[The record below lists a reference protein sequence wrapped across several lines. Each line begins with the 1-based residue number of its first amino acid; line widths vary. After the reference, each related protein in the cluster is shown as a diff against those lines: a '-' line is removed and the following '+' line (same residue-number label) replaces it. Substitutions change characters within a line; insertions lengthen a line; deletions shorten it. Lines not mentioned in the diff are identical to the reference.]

1 MFKNIFIVAIRNLI
15 RNKLYS
21 LTNIIGLSIGITC
34 SILILL
40 WVFDEISYDRFH
52 SNGDRLYMVMV
63 NTDFD
68 NSIHTWHSLPLP
80 TWSALPERNSNIV
93 QTVIADRGEDHLLTV
108 GEKKVIMTGMAAS
121 EHFLD
126 MFKFSLLKGEVT
138 NILNDISSIVITE
151 STAKALFGEENAMD
165 QVILLDDK
173 KEMKVVGILKD
184 IPSNSTLDF
193 DFLLP
198 WKYKLKSAPY
208 FQEYEDKWIGY
219 FGFPVYVEL
228 NDPERKTEV
237 ESSIKNLLQDHG
249 MENMNPEL
257 FLYPMSRWRLY
268 SQFDNGIE
276 KGGLNVYVKLFSMI
290 AVFIIVIACINF
302 INLSTARSVNRAK
315 EVGVRKCIGSNRQN
329 LVIQFISESMIT
341 SIIAYIIALLITQ
354 TVLPFYNNLV
364 EKELVIDFQ
373 SWNFWI
379 FSIVI
384 VFITGIISG
393 SYPAFYLSSFQPI
406 KILMGKLQV
415 GRNANLPRKVLV
427 TVQFSFSIL
436 LIIGT
441 LVIFKQMQLVKNRQ
455 LGYEQSNLITIEL
468 NEELK
473 TNYGV
478 LKDELLKTG
487 EVKAVT
493 VSNSPPTR
501 IYNNSFLDWPG
512 KPEDIMVAF
521 ANFTCDHDYIETM
534 GVAVL
539 EGRNFSEDFI
549 SDSSAIIIN
558 KAGME
563 VMNLEDPIGT
573 ELLVFGNHKRKLI
586 GIVDNVLM
594 ESPFHEV
601 RPLFMILGEP
611 NGYLILRINDTDDLQ
626 ASLKSIESVFNEFN
640 SAYPFDYTFV
650 DIEFQ
655 EKFKTID
662 MSQRLTS
669 LFAVLA
675 IIITGLGLFGLTAYT
690 TEQRTK
696 EISIRKVMGASV
708 MGIITL
714 ISKDISR
721 LIIIAFVISS
731 PLSWWLLDS
740 YLDRYPIRTDIHFW
754 IFPITGLFAFVFA
767 LIIVISQALK
777 AAHRNP
783 AVTLKDE

>member
-21 LTNIIGLSIGITC
+21 LTNIIGLSIGIAC

-52 SNGDRLYMVMV
+52 SNGDRLYQVMV

-68 NSIHTWHSLPLP
+68 NIIHTWNSLPLP
-80 TWSALPERNSNIV
+80 TSSALPSRNSNIV
-93 QTVIADRGEDHLLTV
+93 QSVITDGGEDHLLTV
-108 GEKKVIMTGMAAS
+108 GEKKFIMTGMAAS
-121 EHFLD
+121 EQFLD
-126 MFKFSLLKGEVT
+126 MFKFPLLKGEAT
-138 NILNDISSIVITE
+138 NILSDILSIVITE
-151 STAKALFGEENAMD
+151 STARALFGEENALD
-165 QVILLDDK
+165 QVIRVDDT
-173 KEMKVVGILKD
+173 KEMKVAGVLID
-184 IPSNSTLDF
+184 IPGNSTLDF

-198 WKYKLKSAPY
+198 WDYKLQTADWL
-208 FQEYEDKWIGY
+208 QEYEDKWIGY

-228 NDPERKTEV
+228 NDPERKTDV
-237 ESSIKNLLQDHG
+237 ESSIKNMLQDHG
-249 MENMNPEL
+249 MEHMQPEL
-257 FLYPMSRWRLY
+257 FLYPMNRWRLY

-276 KGGLNVYVKLFSMI
+276 KGGLSVYVQLFSMI

-302 INLSTARSVNRAK
+302 INLSTARSINRAK
-315 EVGVRKCIGSNRQN
+315 EVGIRKCIGSDRQK
-329 LVIQFISESMIT
+329 LVIQFMSESLIT
-341 SIIAYIIALLITQ
+341 SIIAYIIAVLITQ
-354 TVLPFYNNLV
+354 LVLPFYNNLV
-364 EKELVIDFQ
+364 EKELIIDFQ
-373 SWNFWI
+373 SIYFWI

-384 VFITGIISG
+384 VFFTGIISG

-406 KILMGKLQV
+406 KILKGNLQV
-415 GRNANLPRKVLV
+415 GRKANLPRKVLV

-441 LVIFKQMQLVKNRQ
+441 LAIFKQMQLVKNRE

-473 TNYGV
+473 INYNV
-478 LKDELLKTG
+478 LKDELLNTG

-521 ANFTCDHDYIETM
+521 ANFTCDHDYVEAM
-534 GVAVL
+534 GIDIL

-558 KAGME
+558 KAGLE
-563 VMNLEDPIGT
+563 AMNLEDPIGT
-573 ELLVFGNHKRKLI
+573 ELVLGNQKRKLI

-611 NGYLILRINDTDDLQ
+611 NGFLTLRINETDNLQ
-626 ASLKSIESVFNEFN
+626 ASLKSIESVFNKHN

-650 DIEFQ
+650 DTEFQ
-655 EKFKTID
+655 EKFKTIN
-662 MSQRLTS
+662 MSQQLTS
-669 LFAVLA
+669 SFAVLT
-675 IIITGLGLFGLTAYT
+675 IIITGLGLFGLAAYT

-696 EISIRKVMGASV
+696 EIGIRKVMGASV
-708 MGIITL
+708 LGIITL

-721 LIIIAFVISS
+721 LVIIAFIISS
-731 PLSWWLLDS
+731 PLGWWFLDS

-754 IFPITGLFAFVFA
+754 IFPITGLFTLVFA

-777 AAHRNP
+777 VAHKNP